1 MWSTAAVLLVAGYHL
16 PTVVSPPRARTALP
30 MGPRAHARMEAFS
43 FDPFDRDVFRILMDA
58 QSEARGLGS
67 QSVGTQHLL
76 LAATLQ
82 RDDVQASLERSGV
95 TEKSLREAL
104 KRQKAATKEKAWPPL
119 LDASEGSLQPAATAK
134 DELLPFGKDTERA
147 LKATVKRSAQNGARS
162 RDELIQWRELILT
175 VLSDDAADAGAK
187 KVLGELK
194 VAIEKVYTEVDRGE
208 RELVG
213 AGSTA
218 AKGTNSTLAQ
228 CSVDLTQ
235 KARDGLLDPLIGV
248 RRMP

>member
-1 MWSTAAVLLVAGYHL
+1 MPTLRNACVEGFINEGYVSIFLNVSNILVLCDLQLTHWS
-16 PTVVSPPRARTALP
+16 R
-30 MGPRAHARMEAFS
+30 F
-43 FDPFDRDVFRILMDA
+43 
-58 QSEARGLGS
+58 
-67 QSVGTQHLL
+67 
-76 LAATLQ
+76 
-82 RDDVQASLERSGV
+82 
-95 TEKSLREAL
+95 
-104 KRQKAATKEKAWPPL
+104 
-119 LDASEGSLQPAATAK
+119 
-134 DELLPFGKDTERA
+134 
-147 LKATVKRSAQNGARS
+147 GARFPLY
-162 RDELIQWRELILT
+162 RICAVERIVT
-175 VLSDDAADAGAK
+175 ADD
-187 KVLGELK
+187 GELK